1 MRSETYQPFVS
12 RALRPNVCALICAAM
27 TQLGSM
33 SALAEP
39 SDSRLATVEQMT
51 AAQNATLMYTIRARE
66 ADAKAQFE
74 QKSGATQSDDSGIPV
89 VTGIFGSHGVQY
101 ARILF
106 PDGVTA
112 DAYPG
117 RVVRG
122 GYKVETVNLQ
132 KVELSKGGK
141 RMELGAS
148 DNAPTAAKSASMQGV
163 TGGMPM
169 GGPMPMSGMPAP
181 TAAMPR

>member
-12 RALRPNVCALICAAM
+12 RTLSPNVVAVIGAAM
-27 TQLGSM
+27 MQFGSM
-33 SALAEP
+33 SAHAEP

-51 AAQNATLMYTIRARE
+51 ASQNATLMYTIRARE

-74 QKSGATQSDDSGIPV
+74 QKSGGATQSDDSGIPV

-101 ARILF
+101 AKILF

-122 GYKVETVNLQ
+122 GYKVETVSLE
-132 KVELSKGGK
+132 KVELSKRGK
-141 RMELGAS
+141 RMELGTS
-148 DNAPTAAKSASMQGV
+148 DSAPAPAKSASMQGSA
-163 TGGMPM
+163 GGLPM
-169 GGPMPMSGMPAP
+169 GGPMPMNGMPAP
-181 TAAMPR
+181 STMSR